1 MKKKIGEQQIKLD
14 QDNQKLLYLGVLRKV
29 CKCFYN
35 DSFLPFFI
43 INYNSNFFEFTV
55 VDPRNNIKSALL

>member
-1 MKKKIGEQQIKLD
+1 MVTKLD
-14 QDNQKLLYLGVLRKV
+14 QDNQKLLYPGVLRKV

-35 DSFLPFFI
+35 DSSFFI

-55 VDPRNNIKSALL
+55 VDPRNNIKSALQ